1 MMDIFSFMKGKDIEI
16 DIQSEW
22 FQDLWYPMS
31 NRTGSLVT
39 TRVLT
44 WLGYEGEYKIQRQS
58 LVKLLNR
65 NNIPYEEVDYND
77 ERFREHEVMIK
88 EIADTD
94 PKVVKNKRWIVMT
107 VRNFKKAVLRLNT
120 KNAETIRDYYLN
132 LEEICFEYAEYQAQ
146 WLRDKADKERQIAVQ
161 KQQMADD
168 ELNRKIAQLA
178 IKDKS
183 EEELQAKLELAEQAK
198 EEERQ
203 RAELAEQAKDEAE
216 QAMEEERQRAELAE
230 QAKEEAEQAMDEERQ
245 RAEKA
250 ERKAL
255 NVKKFMNR
263 ISIKESKQE
272 WIYIGTTD
280 LYAQERLFKIG
291 STTRLTN
298 RIPQYNTGRVPNDL
312 FYYVWAMK
320 CYNAKDLDFH
330 IQKLLADFKYRDP
343 KKGLE
348 EQSKDN
354 RSEMY
359 HGIKFTDL
367 TAILTFIINNYD
379 KSIECI
385 IDFIKNRLDQSLE
398 EEDEIPKRLDVKL
411 TCRIG
416 DHEEVVDASNEEEL
430 KKIFKDIVR
439 CIKEQ
444 QACEDGLVVVDRR
457 ELIGKLS
464 PLAQD
469 SKLNVWNKV
478 KKWVN
483 WKGSKTELEFV
494 SSDEDHE
501 ADEPGPSRG
510 RSKSSPFKYKIQY

>member
-1 MMDIFSFMKGKDIEI
+1 
-16 DIQSEW
+16 
-22 FQDLWYPMS
+22 
-31 NRTGSLVT
+31 
-39 TRVLT
+39 
-44 WLGYEGEYKIQRQS
+44 
-58 LVKLLNR
+58 
-65 NNIPYEEVDYND
+65 
-77 ERFREHEVMIK
+77 
-88 EIADTD
+88 
-94 PKVVKNKRWIVMT
+94 
-107 VRNFKKAVLRLNT
+107 
-120 KNAETIRDYYLN
+120 
-132 LEEICFEYAEYQAQ
+132 
-146 WLRDKADKERQIAVQ
+146 
-161 KQQMADD
+161 MADE

-198 EEERQ
+198 EEEQQ
-203 RAELAEQAKDEAE
+203 RAELAEQAR
-216 QAMEEERQRAELAE
+216 EEEQQRAELAE
-230 QAKEEAEQAMDEERQ
+230 QAREEERQ

-263 ISIKESKQE
+263 ISIKESKEE
-272 WIYIGTTD
+272 WIYIGTTN

-298 RIPQYNTGRVPNDL
+298 RIPQYNTGRVPTDL
-312 FYYVWAMK
+312 FYYVWAKK
-320 CYNAKDLDFH
+320 CYNAKDLDYH

-359 HGIKFTDL
+359 HGIKFADL
-367 TAILTFIINNYD
+367 KAILTFIINNYD
-379 KSIECI
+379 KSIEHI
-385 IDFIKNRLDQSLE
+385 VDFIKNRLDQSLE
-398 EEDEIPKRLDVKL
+398 EEDEIPVRMDVKV

-416 DHEEVVDASNEEEL
+416 DCEEVVDASNEEEL

-439 CIKEQ
+439 CLKEQ
-444 QACEDGLVVVDRR
+444 QACEEGLLVVERR

-464 PLAQD
+464 PLAQE
-469 SKLNVWNKV
+469 SKINVWNKV

-494 SSDEDHE
+494 SSDEDT